1 MNQVT
6 MEQQQH
12 LQDSVDESKHT
23 VPIIESVYAHTVF
36 PETEQHQSQANG
48 SAPIECALQENDGQL
63 HIPFPRMKF
72 PKPPEAAAEVVYA
85 AVEKESK
92 NCQNTDEDNATPDHE
107 SSERAHMMLPPSK
120 MLSSN
125 GEAHSIL
132 RQRFPIYGTTKQYKL
147 QYCMI

>member
-48 SAPIECALQENDGQL
+48 SAPIECALQESDGQL

-107 SSERAHMMLPPSK
+107 SSERTRMMLPPSK

-132 RQRFPIYGTTKQYKL
+132 RQRFPIYGTTKQYS
-147 QYCMI
+147 YSTV